1 LASRQPA
8 INFKMSLNTRR
19 VAAVILKGAELRAGD
34 RVKIKP
40 KHDEVFSD
48 VALTDK
54 IGVIEAFE
62 QDAENRVHV
71 VLVLE
76 GEPAERE
83 AARYQ
88 SVERFLFTLDEIEP
102 V

>member
-1 LASRQPA
+1 MAARQPA
-8 INFKMSLNTRR
+8 IHFKMSLNTRR
-19 VAAVILKGAELRAGD
+19 VAAVILEGVELRAGD

-40 KHDEVFSD
+40 KHEEVFSD
-48 VALTDK
+48 VALSDK

-71 VLVLE
+71 ALVLE
-76 GEPAERE
+76 GQPAE
-83 AARYQ
+83 AARQ
-88 SVERFLFTLDEIEP
+88 HSGDRFLFTLDEIEP

>member
-1 LASRQPA
+1 
-8 INFKMSLNTRR
+8 MSLNTRW
-19 VAAVILKGAELRAGD
+19 VAAVILKGVELRAGD

-71 VLVLE
+71 TLVLE
-76 GEPAERE
+76 AEPAE
-83 AARYQ
+83 ALRYQ
-88 SVERFLFTLDEIEP
+88 SGERFLFTLDEIEP